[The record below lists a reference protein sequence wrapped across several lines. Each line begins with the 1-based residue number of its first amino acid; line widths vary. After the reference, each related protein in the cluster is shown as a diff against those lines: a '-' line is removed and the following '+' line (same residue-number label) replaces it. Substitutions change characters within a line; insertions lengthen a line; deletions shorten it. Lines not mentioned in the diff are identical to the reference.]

1 MTLLLLLLPQDLAA
15 HSGRLPE
22 RLALGCGTREYSAT
36 REHERYDVDQMLLN
50 VSDFAECFN
59 YQFITCF
66 AMLASTSA
74 TMWTRC
80 CWT

>member
-1 MTLLLLLLPQDLAA
+1 MCGLLLLLPLQDLAA

-50 VSDFAECFN
+50 VSDPTKCMLCFDVEAVL
-59 YQFITCF
+59 THS
-66 AMLASTSA
+66 MLVSI
-74 TMWTRC
+74 
-80 CWT
+80 

>member
-1 MTLLLLLLPQDLAA
+1 MPPSVLLVLLVLMLLMLTPSLLLLLLLLLLLQELAA

-50 VSDFAECFN
+50 VS
-59 YQFITCF
+59 
-66 AMLASTSA
+66 
-74 TMWTRC
+74 
-80 CWT
+80 

>member
-1 MTLLLLLLPQDLAA
+1 MLRASLLLLLQDLAA

-50 VSDFAECFN
+50 VS
-59 YQFITCF
+59 
-66 AMLASTSA
+66 
-74 TMWTRC
+74 
-80 CWT
+80 

>member
-1 MTLLLLLLPQDLAA
+1 MPQYLILLLLLLLLQTLAE

-50 VSDFAECFN
+50 VSV
-59 YQFITCF
+59 
-66 AMLASTSA
+66 LAVLSGLMACLQHIACTQP
-74 TMWTRC
+74 MTRC
-80 CWT
+80 C